1 MHKRRGMRKTQWT
14 TTGNW
19 AIKEHLFYLKIHKI
33 TFFYK
38 KKNVQKLLNA
48 PKRFWIEIWFFS
60 SLFHKIDEEEGKNL
74 PQLIKLSYDA
84 RIVTKGFVLLWL
96 QECDTLQY
104 PWNQI
109 THIKNAFF
117 LLLFLVGRER
127 AYYTDTI
134 YTPRMYCTSYSCHVV
149 CCTPFARNSFNLFV
163 FETKWFENA
172 R

>member
-38 KKNVQKLLNA
+38 KKVQKLLNA
-48 PKRFWIEIWFFS
+48 SKRFWIEICFFFS
-60 SLFHKIDEEEGKNL
+60 LSRKIDKEEEKKL
-74 PQLIKLSYDA
+74 PQPIKLSYDA

-109 THIKNAFF
+109 THITNAFF
-117 LLLFLVGRER
+117 FYLFFLSAVNAHIMRIP
-127 AYYTDTI
+127 YTH
-134 YTPRMYCTSYSCHVV
+134 PVCTVHHIHVM
-149 CCTPFARNSFNLFV
+149 
-163 FETKWFENA
+163 
-172 R
+172 